1 MIRYA
6 IYLIVFIVTTQCGF
20 KTLDS
25 SLSSMNIKN
34 VEVEGYNKV
43 NFFIKNELLN
53 KMRDSNQNTPVN
65 IKITTDRK
73 KEISEKNIRNEI
85 TKYRI
90 TLSTKVEINKL
101 NQEQLFEFDI
111 STLGDYRVETSSIN
125 TSKNLNNLENKLS
138 NEISSKIKQKL
149 FFLSNDL

>member
-1 MIRYA
+1 MIRLTLF
-6 IYLIVFIVTTQCGF
+6 LIILMITTQCGF
-20 KTLDS
+20 KPLDS
-25 SLSSMNIKN
+25 SLSSMNIKK
-34 VEVEGYNKV
+34 VEIEGYNKV

-53 KMRDSNQNTPVN
+53 KIRDSNQSIPVN

-73 KEISEKNIRNEI
+73 KKISEKNIRNEI

-90 TLSTKVEINKL
+90 ILDTKIEINKI

-111 STLGDYRVETSSIN
+111 STLGDYRVETSSIE
-125 TSKNLNNLENKLS
+125 TSKNLNNLERKLS
-138 NEISSKIKQKL
+138 NEISNKIKQKL

>member
-1 MIRYA
+1 MI
-6 IYLIVFIVTTQCGF
+6 TTQCGF
-20 KTLDS
+20 KPLDS
-25 SLSSMNIKN
+25 SLSSMNIKK
-34 VEVEGYNKV
+34 VEIEGYNKV

-53 KMRDSNQNTPVN
+53 KIRDSNQSIPVN

-73 KEISEKNIRNEI
+73 KKISEKNIRNEI

-90 TLSTKVEINKL
+90 ILDTKIEINKI

-111 STLGDYRVETSSIN
+111 STLGDYRVETSSIE
-125 TSKNLNNLENKLS
+125 TSKNLNNLERKLS
-138 NEISSKIKQKL
+138 NEISNKIKQKL